1 MKTLEQFIKEI
12 DASKGLQEELKNLQD
27 KDAVAAFLKKHD
39 CSATTE
45 ELVEA
50 IKAKAGNGQG
60 ELSDD
65 EASAAS
71 GGVWFDIGFGRFW
84 VDETLPERKV
94 KTDPILPDSPIII
107 IEDED

>member
-1 MKTLEQFIKEI
+1 MKTLEQFVKEI
-12 DASKGLQEELKNLQD
+12 EASKELQEELKNLTD
-27 KDAVAAFLKKHD
+27 KNAALAFLKKHD
-39 CSATTE
+39 CAATAE
-45 ELVEA
+45 ELAKA
-50 IKAKAGNGQG
+50 IKAMTKDAQG

-94 KTDPILPDSPIII
+94 DPILPDSPIII
-107 IEDED
+107 EDED

>member
-12 DASKGLQEELKNLQD
+12 NASKELQEELKNLKN

-39 CSATTE
+39 CSATAE
-45 ELVEA
+45 ELAEA
-50 IKAKAGNGQG
+50 IKVKAENGQG

-71 GGVWFDIGFGRFW
+71 GGIWFDIGFGRFW
-84 VDETLPERKV
+84 VDETLPQRKQKV
-94 KTDPILPDSPIII
+94 DPILPDSPIII
-107 IEDED
+107 EDED